1 MVNGR
6 SLQLVEMG
14 VKGGV
19 KQVGTDLVNFFKIS
33 PQVDLC
39 FLEGEKMTS
48 VRDSMVFLDHAKFSA
63 PLSLPTSSAPEKP
76 SVDVEAREFKQFP
89 RLKKGKVTLI
99 NYKIILCFKKCE
111 ELLYLRYWEWIFL
124 LHNNKNMTYFVAVE
138 CIQYITNTL
147 SYSLCHHPIQR
158 FV

>member
-1 MVNGR
+1 MKAYILHVSHQMVNGR

-99 NYKIILCFKKCE
+99 IYKIIL
-111 ELLYLRYWEWIFL
+111 
-124 LHNNKNMTYFVAVE
+124 YFTNL
-138 CIQYITNTL
+138 ITFRVIICVQVYRVLVSHVDEKQVN
-147 SYSLCHHPIQR
+147 
-158 FV
+158 

>member
-1 MVNGR
+1 MQKFCR
-6 SLQLVEMG
+6 PWSLWWEP
-14 VKGGV
+14 
-19 KQVGTDLVNFFKIS
+19 THVNFFKIS

-89 RLKKGKVTLI
+89 RLKKGKVL
-99 NYKIILCFKKCE
+99 NLDN
-111 ELLYLRYWEWIFL
+111 L
-124 LHNNKNMTYFVAVE
+124 
-138 CIQYITNTL
+138 
-147 SYSLCHHPIQR
+147 
-158 FV
+158 

>member
-1 MVNGR
+1 MKAYILNVSHEMVNGR

-99 NYKIILCFKKCE
+99 IYKIIL
-111 ELLYLRYWEWIFL
+111 
-124 LHNNKNMTYFVAVE
+124 YFTNL
-138 CIQYITNTL
+138 ITFRVIICVQVYRVLVSHVDEKQVN
-147 SYSLCHHPIQR
+147 
-158 FV
+158 

>member
-99 NYKIILCFKKCE
+99 IYKTIIF
-111 ELLYLRYWEWIFL
+111 
-124 LHNNKNMTYFVAVE
+124 
-138 CIQYITNTL
+138 
-147 SYSLCHHPIQR
+147 
-158 FV
+158 